1 MPTYGTNSFIYG
13 GEGDDFFETDY
24 DQLAPNSIQSANI
37 YGGSG
42 NDRIQSLRSAIFMNA
57 YGGDGDDKIFLGG
70 SSLEIAVGG
79 DGNDIIYGSEI
90 DVDLSAVGQLFLYG
104 DISGT

>member
-1 MPTYGTNSFIYG
+1 MPTYGTRSNIYG
-13 GEGDDFFETDY
+13 GEGDDFFDTDY
-24 DQLAPNSIQSANI
+24 DQLVLNRMSIANI

-90 DVDLSAVGQLFLYG
+90 DVDFQAPGPM
-104 DISGT
+104 